1 MIRAV
6 WEVRSTSIH
15 ICTPTLKNILLLSCQ
30 KSLQTQGANALIQ
43 MLSTRLQDQR
53 WCISCIRL
61 SAFLGAQKCCS
72 FLKRRVLIVAKAYRH
87 LHLRSRE
94 IKPWAVRTH
103 PPSAAA
109 YHVLSSLG
117 VVQQCW
123 QAPSTLLRQW
133 SQLLVHARMP
143 PGPFCQQSPCLLLA
157 SWVEIGCQCVI
168 IPQRQ

>member
-117 VVQQCW
+117 VVQQCTTSTKH
-123 QAPSTLLRQW
+123 QAPCWDSDHSSW
-133 SQLLVHARMP
+133 YMP
-143 PGPFCQQSPCLLLA
+143 GCLQGLSASKVLA
-157 SWVEIGCQCVI
+157 FS
-168 IPQRQ
+168 